1 MSFTLLKIISKFQ
14 GAAQEYVIED
24 GAGAIVTSLWG
35 DIKSDVNILL
45 DQAVTTVE
53 QSEVRFC
60 QKFPSSIS
68 KLKSQIE
75 KMIRSMLGRPKL
87 RSGEAQVNG
96 GTSRKTRFTIP
107 SKLSLITC

>member
-24 GAGAIVTSLWG
+24 GAGAIVKSLWG

-68 KLKSQIE
+68 KLKSQIYI
-75 KMIRSMLGRPKL
+75 IRSMLGRPKL

-107 SKLSLITC
+107 SNLSLIIC